1 MKSFQSPLNALEEQ
15 QYLQQLEAGS
25 EDARKILIERNM
37 RLVAHIAKKY
47 QNMEEEIRTCVIL
60 FYYQDLSTR
69 EIEKIT
75 GIKRSTVEFRLKE
88 ARKLLRGSLKG
99 VV

>member
-1 MKSFQSPLNALEEQ
+1 MLRSRTSEVLDYEDRAVDIADEHGNAGFDDVENSSMLTPV
-15 QYLQQLEAGS
+15 
-25 EDARKILIERNM
+25 I
-37 RLVAHIAKKY
+37 
-47 QNMEEEIRTCVIL
+47 QNMEEEMRTCVIL